1 VSIPLCDTFEER
13 DSRALGLIRTHL
25 ACRLVTKYASYS
37 SSKGLWDALKKD
49 FFTDNKVELAF
60 HTLNALHGIKLHL
73 QADTTNVTFSVMEKH
88 VETVAN
94 LINELDN
101 RGFGLDADLQPLYLL
116 CSLPRSSRFDTLQA
130 SILGSVPSG
139 TKLTL
144 DDVEKKL
151 LAQAESDTGDSA
163 SDTETDT
170 AAVARTTR
178 PSAATAPN
186 TTLPNCYCHFHKSN
200 THNTAECKVLK
211 DAVKQGK
218 GKGKG
223 RTKAEKANS
232 AKDSDTGDDAT
243 AHVASVSSK
252 IYCQV
257 SAYIVRDSKGTYAII
272 IDSGASCTMTCDP
285 RFFESASIR
294 PLSPPRQVRLGDNS
308 TCDAIAI
315 GTMRLSCKTCH
326 GMVDLTIKDALLV
339 PNFAVTLVSVHQL
352 ASKKLSS
359 HFTGD
364 TCIVRNDKTGRISLG
379 NRPPRATDRRLEIFF
394 EGGASSVL
402 WSLASHIYLLYMSTT
417 SNRSSV
423 TSTKST
429 GQRGPL
435 QPSKDTLSARVR
447 TMRSAPDAAKI
458 YSRKSKKELLAL
470 STSGSQWDKWTI
482 DDARGDLVVKGYLE
496 DSGKGPSFPVISR
509 PPPYCGIS
517 AVERGHRR
525 RCSVRSAY
533 SDGTQTCRLCPRGR
547 GVKCSPNL
555 GSSRG

>member
-1 VSIPLCDTFEER
+1 MPNKDTLSTIAPLRSTREYLAWAIDVESELRKEGLWTVVSAGPPPVATTGSASSGPTGSSGSVSVSIPLRDTFEER

-25 ACRLVTKYASYS
+25 ARRLVTKYASYS

-49 FFTDNKVELAF
+49 FSTDNKVELAF
-60 HTLNALHGIKLHL
+60 HTLNALHSIKLHL
-73 QADTTNVTFSVMEKH
+73 PADTTNVTFSAMEKH

-101 RGFGLDADLQPLYLL
+101 LGFGLDADLQPLYLL
-116 CSLPRSSRFDTLQA
+116 RSLPRSGRFDTLQA

-151 LAQAESDTGDSA
+151 LAQAESDTGDPA

-186 TTLPNCYCHFHKSN
+186 ITSPNRYCHFHKSN
-200 THNTAECKVLK
+200 THNTDDCKVLK
-211 DAVKQGK
+211 EAVKQGK

-223 RTKAEKANS
+223 KAKMEKANS
-232 AKDSDTGDDAT
+232 AKDSDTDDDAT

-252 IYCQV
+252 IYRQV
-257 SAYIVRDSKGTYAII
+257 SAYIVRDSEGAYAII

-285 RFFESASIR
+285 QFFESASIR
-294 PLSPPRQVRLGDNS
+294 PLSPPRRVRLGDNS
-308 TCDAIAI
+308 TCDAVAI
-315 GTMRLSCKTCH
+315 GTMRLSCKTRH

-364 TCIVRNDKTGRISLG
+364 TCIVRNDKTKEIVLEATRKNGLYHISCK
-379 NRPPRATDRRLEIFF
+379 P
-394 EGGASSVL
+394 
-402 WSLASHIYLLYMSTT
+402 
-417 SNRSSV
+417 
-423 TSTKST
+423 
-429 GQRGPL
+429 
-435 QPSKDTLSARVR
+435 
-447 TMRSAPDAAKI
+447 
-458 YSRKSKKELLAL
+458 
-470 STSGSQWDKWTI
+470 
-482 DDARGDLVVKGYLE
+482 
-496 DSGKGPSFPVISR
+496 
-509 PPPYCGIS
+509 
-517 AVERGHRR
+517 
-525 RCSVRSAY
+525 
-533 SDGTQTCRLCPRGR
+533 
-547 GVKCSPNL
+547 L
-555 GSSRG
+555 GSDERALYVADINDVHRKLGHTNFQSIRDMVRHGRLDGITSLTGMPEFCEACILGKMKKQPFPRSRTVP